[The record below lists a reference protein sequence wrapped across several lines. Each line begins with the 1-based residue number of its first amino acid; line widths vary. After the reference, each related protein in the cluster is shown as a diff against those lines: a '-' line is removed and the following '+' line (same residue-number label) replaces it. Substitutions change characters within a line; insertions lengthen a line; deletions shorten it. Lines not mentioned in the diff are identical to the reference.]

1 MPQFQEVALDD
12 QKLASAYYHESGDH
26 KRKADKFL
34 ATVFNKAK
42 SFEID
47 LRAVKLASD
56 YLVGRSS
63 TGLTDL
69 KSLILA
75 ILCPNFVRA
84 LEVSRFEGAAINTVS
99 GICGQVKKAAGN
111 TSMFWAPFEDKVKT
125 SDIVFLRAFY
135 KIPSKQFYNPITSLL
150 SVTYMRTIAEICR
163 SKNVPMPNNVDSHY
177 KPIKREVKRFNPLQ
191 VPKALQAE
199 LPFKSKPKF
208 IKTNAPTKRAVIINK
223 KDNQVAT
230 LLNEINLLSKDNAKK
245 QKEKVQNQQIEYMKK
260 RHAAEEEPDARR
272 KKKHKS
278 FFRREGQNERPR

>member
-63 TGLTDL
+63 TG
-69 KSLILA
+69 
-75 ILCPNFVRA
+75 A